1 MGILDIF
8 KTLLGQS
15 RDKKKSRTRKGK
27 GKSKRKSSG
36 YKRKQQS
43 RTTGAKT
50 KRRVVSSTRSKKKSR
65 VSKVKSVKKKS
76 TGQQKKKKTIKTPYA
91 KIKKTERKVKETEIG
106 IVTHY
111 FNKISVAVV
120 KLKAPLKIGDKIR
133 IKGKHDDFLQ
143 TVSSMQIN
151 HQPVS
156 YAGKGAEIGL
166 KVKQRAHENDRVYKV
181 S

>member
-8 KTLLGQS
+8 KTLFRQS
-15 RDKKKSRTRKGK
+15 RDKKKSRTRKVK

-50 KRRVVSSTRSKKKSR
+50 KRKVVSTTRSKKKS
-65 VSKVKSVKKKS
+65 
-76 TGQQKKKKTIKTPYA
+76 TNQQKKKKTIKTTSA
-91 KIKKTERKVKETEIG
+91 KTRKTEKKLKETEVG

-133 IKGKHDDFLQ
+133 IKGKHDDFTQ

-166 KVKQRAHENDRVYKV
+166 KVKHRAHENDRVYKI